1 MRPQAAFQ
9 SSLVMCGSRSQ
20 RAKQSFERLRSWAD
34 EALLELPAMELV
46 TVTEGQGALVCATGT
61 GAGTGVCGG
70 GVGTESGVGDAA
82 ACASS
87 VGNAWACITDL
98 ALASTAGCFVS
109 AL

>member
-9 SSLVMCGSRSQ
+9 SSLVMCVSRSQ

-46 TVTEGQGALVCATGT
+46 TVTEGQGALVCGT
-61 GAGTGVCGG
+61 GAGAPVSGG

-82 ACASS
+82 ACAAS

-98 ALASTAGCFVS
+98 ELASTAGCFVS